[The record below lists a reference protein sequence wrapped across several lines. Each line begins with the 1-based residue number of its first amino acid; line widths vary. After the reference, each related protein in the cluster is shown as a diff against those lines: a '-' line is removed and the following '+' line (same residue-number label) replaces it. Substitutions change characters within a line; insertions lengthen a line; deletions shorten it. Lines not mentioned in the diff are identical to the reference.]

1 MLSAFERSTEFYDEL
16 YEEKDYA
23 AEADYVDGLIRAHS
37 PAARSLLDL
46 GCGTGRHDIHFV
58 ERGYSVVGV
67 DRSADMIAKAEGRR
81 ERLPRGLREIVS
93 FDRGDIR
100 TVRLGCRFDAVT
112 ALFHVVSYQISNDDL
127 LAVLATAKTHLQ
139 PNGVFV
145 FDCWYGPG
153 VLSDPPTP
161 RTKHVCRRS
170 QRLTRIAEPVMRVND
185 NVVEVNYRFVVENGA
200 SHFAEA
206 FRETHRMRYFF
217 VPELLLA
224 LQIAGLEPVTF
235 SEWMS
240 AEAPSRGTWSL
251 SAIARQMS

>member
-1 MLSAFERSTEFYDEL
+1 VLDPFERSAEFYDEL

-23 AEADYVDGLIRAHS
+23 VEADYVGGLIRSHS
-37 PAARSLLDL
+37 AAAQSLLDL
-46 GCGTGRHDIHFV
+46 GCGTGRHAIHFV
-58 ERGYSVVGV
+58 ERGYNVVGV
-67 DRSADMIAKAEGRR
+67 DRSADMIAKAEGHR
-81 ERLPRGLREIVS
+81 ERLPRHLHERVA
-93 FDRGDIR
+93 FDKGDIR
-100 TVRLGCRFDAVT
+100 TLCLGRRFDAVA
-112 ALFHVVSYQISNDDL
+112 ALFHVVSYQITNDDL

-153 VLSDPPTP
+153 VLSDPPAT
-161 RTKHVCRRS
+161 RTKHVRRRS
-170 QRLTRIAEPVMRVND
+170 QRLTRIAEPVMRVNN
-185 NVVEVNYRFVVENGA
+185 NVVEVNYRFVLENGA

-240 AEAPSRGTWSL
+240 ADAPGRRTWSL
-251 SAIARQMS
+251 SAIARQVA

>member
-1 MLSAFERSTEFYDEL
+1 VLSPFERSAEFYDEL
-16 YEEKDYA
+16 YEEKNYA
-23 AEADYVDGLIRAHS
+23 AEADYVDGLIRAHW

-46 GCGTGRHDIHFV
+46 GCGTGCHAIHFV

-67 DRSADMIAKAEGRR
+67 DRSADMIAKAESRR
-81 ERLPRGLREIVS
+81 EQLPRRLRERVA
-93 FDRGDIR
+93 FDKGDIR
-100 TVRLGCRFDAVT
+100 SLRLGRRFDAVA

-127 LAVLATAKTHLQ
+127 LAALATARTHLQ

-153 VLSDPPTP
+153 VLSDPPAA

-170 QRLTRIAEPVMRVND
+170 QRLTRIAEPVMQVND
-185 NVVEVNYRFVVENGA
+185 NVVEVNYRFVLDNEAAHV
-200 SHFAEA
+200 AEA
-206 FRETHRMRYFF
+206 FSETHRMRYFF

-224 LQIAGLEPVTF
+224 LQIASLEPVTV

-240 AEAPSRGTWSL
+240 VDAPGCGTWSL
-251 SAIARQMS
+251 SVVARQVS